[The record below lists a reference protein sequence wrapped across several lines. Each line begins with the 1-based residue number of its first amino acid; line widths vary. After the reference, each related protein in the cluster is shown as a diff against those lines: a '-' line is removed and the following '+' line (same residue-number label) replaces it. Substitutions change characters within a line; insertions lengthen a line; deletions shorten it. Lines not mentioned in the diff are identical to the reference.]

1 MYEFRYCFEKE
12 RDFNV
17 KLTDII
23 FNLHLRNFLNMEEYS
38 WIESNSIS
46 YFIGLDKIILF
57 RFIDREKG

>member
-1 MYEFRYCFEKE
+1 MYEFRYCFEEE

>member
-1 MYEFRYCFEKE
+1 MYEFRYCFEEE

-17 KLTDII
+17 KLMDII

>member
-1 MYEFRYCFEKE
+1 MYEFRYCFEEE

-38 WIESNSIS
+38 WIETNSIS

>member
-1 MYEFRYCFEKE
+1 MYEFRYCFEEE
-12 RDFNV
+12 RDFNA